1 MSILELCSMGNI
13 HISRVEDDY
22 ALAFAGGDVD
32 EIMEKI
38 VE

>member
-1 MSILELCSMGNI
+1 MGSI
-13 HISRVEDDY
+13 HISRAGEDY